1 MQKYISVNSNM
12 ELNKNDYKNCSC
24 GVVAIDV
31 GKDSLKKISNEEYEK
46 LFEIK
51 DNDMNI

>member
-1 MQKYISVNSNM
+1 M

-24 GVVAIDV
+24 RVVAIDV
-31 GKDSLKKISNEEYEK
+31 GKDYLKRISNEEYEK

-51 DNDMNI
+51 DNNMNI